1 MDGKADLHLH
11 TTFSDGALSPS
22 ELLERARQ
30 AGLTTIAITDHD
42 HTGGLDEAA
51 RSAAQSG
58 IDVVPGVELSTSV
71 GDADVHILGYFFNP
85 RDARLQEH
93 LELFRA
99 ERLKRAEKI
108 VERLNGM
115 HLPLTIGA
123 VLRRAGKGSVGR
135 PHIAT
140 ALVEEGLIGSYQ
152 EAFSRYIGFGKP
164 AYEKKYQIPPRE
176 AIALVAAAG
185 GLSFL
190 AHPSTFISEEV
201 LREIIDAGIDGI
213 EVVHPSHSPELVA
226 HYSGIVSEYFLL
238 ASGGSDFHGGRRND
252 REAFGKYFIS
262 TEYVE
267 MMRRRLR

>member
-51 RSAAQSG
+51 RSAALSG

-71 GDADVHILGYFFNP
+71 GEADVHILGYFINP
-85 RDARLQEH
+85 GDARLQEH
-93 LELFRA
+93 LEVFRA

-108 VERLNGM
+108 VEKLNGM
-115 HLPLTIGA
+115 QIPLTIAA

-152 EAFSRYIGFGKP
+152 EAFSRYIGSGKP
-164 AYEKKYQIPPRE
+164 AYEKKYQISPRE
-176 AIALVAAAG
+176 AIALIAAAG

-190 AHPSTFISEEV
+190 AHPSTFISEQV
-201 LREIIDAGIDGI
+201 LREVIDAGIDGI
-213 EVVHPSHSPELVA
+213 EVVHPSHSPALVA
-226 HYSGIVSEYFLL
+226 HYSGIVNEYFLL

>member
-22 ELLERARQ
+22 ELIARASQ
-30 AGLTTIAITDHD
+30 AGLTTISITDHD
-42 HTGGLDEAA
+42 HTGALDEAA
-51 RSAAQSG
+51 ASAAAHG
-58 IDVVPGVELSTSV
+58 IEVVPGVELSTIV
-71 GDADVHILGYFFNP
+71 GDADVHILGYFI
-85 RDARLQEH
+85 DHHDQRLQEYLGLFR
-93 LELFRA
+93 LERRKRA
-99 ERLKRAEKI
+99 ERI
-108 VERLNGM
+108 VEKLNALR
-115 HLPLTIGA
+115 LPLTLEA
-123 VLRRAGKGSVGR
+123 VLRQAGTGSVGR

-164 AYEKKYQIPPRE
+164 AYETKYQITPRE

-190 AHPSTFISEEV
+190 AHPSTFIGEAV
-201 LREIIDAGIDGI
+201 LQELIDAGIDGI

-238 ASGGSDFHGGRRND
+238 ASGGSDFHGGKRND
-252 REAFGKYFIS
+252 RDAFGKYTIS